1 MAEALLTLE
10 PIKRNYITIDGE
22 NYEIYAP
29 DELSIVE
36 CQEIT
41 HAGAKIGELQIK
53 HTAKANKQLTE
64 LIDDVAR
71 RAFVSIP
78 DEVFDDLSGFQ
89 RMQIVSVFTGLLLGR
104 ATGLA
109 GAAAQAVK
117 ESVGQR
123 PSSGSNATLAGLP
136 TGGGV
141 KHRPGS

>member
-10 PIKRNYITIDGE
+10 PIKRNHIVIDGE
-22 NYEIYAP
+22 KYEIYAP

-41 HAGAKIGELQIK
+41 YAGAQIGELQTK
-53 HTAKANKQLTE
+53 NTAKANKRLTG

-78 DEVFDDLSGFQ
+78 DEVFDKLSGFQ

-141 KHRPGS
+141 KRRSGS